1 MSHHEVLA
9 ALAAGTHVI
18 LCGHTNTER
27 RYLPLFADKLRAELA
42 LERAENEPA
51 LEHAE
56 DEPED
61 RTLLTLVDDAVEVLV
76 SERDAH
82 PLAIV

>member
-1 MSHHEVLA
+1 LFTCIS
-9 ALAAGTHVI
+9 AG
-18 LCGHTNTER
+18 GHTNTER
-27 RYLPLFADKLRAELA
+27 GYLPLLAEKLRAELA
-42 LERAENEPA
+42 LERG
-51 LEHAE
+51 AE